1 MVSREEI
8 VTYGEECKTLA
19 IKAGAILKEGFGSHF
34 EIHSKA
40 SLHDLVTEYDQ
51 KSENFLI
58 GEIKKKHPHHA
69 ILSEESGSQGVDSP
83 YCWVMDPLDGTVNF
97 AHEIPIFSVSIAL
110 CYENQVI
117 AGCVY
122 HPMMNE
128 LFTATLGG
136 GSFLGNRPLNVSA
149 KKTLGKSLG
158 ATGFPHDAEKN
169 PHNCLGQFITISQ
182 KGSPLRRLGSAAI
195 DLCYLATGRFDFFWE
210 DTLQAWDFAAGALI
224 VKEAGGTITTVDGHE
239 LSPLKA
245 SSVIASNAHLHPELI
260 STIQGSWR

>member
-8 VTYGEECKTLA
+8 VIYGEACKALA
-19 IKAGAILKEGFGSHF
+19 LKAGAILKEGFGSHF
-34 EIHSKA
+34 EISAKA
-40 SLHDLVTEYDQ
+40 SLNDLVTEYDK
-51 KSENFLI
+51 KSENYLI
-58 GEIKKKHPHHA
+58 AEITKKYPHHA
-69 ILSEESGSQGVDSP
+69 ILSEESGSQGVSSP

-110 CYENQVI
+110 CYEKEVI

-136 GSFLGNRPLNVSA
+136 GAFLGNRRLKVSA
-149 KKTLGKSLG
+149 KKHLERSIG
-158 ATGFPHDAEKN
+158 ATGFPHDAENN
-169 PHNCLGQFITISQ
+169 PHNCLGQFTAISQ

-210 DTLQAWDFAAGALI
+210 DTLQAWDFAAGALM
-224 VKEAGGTITTVDGHE
+224 VKEAGGIITTIDHHA
-239 LSPLKA
+239 LNPLKA
-245 SSVIASNAHLHPELI
+245 SSVIASNAHIHPELI
-260 STIQGSWR
+260 STIKGSWR